1 MRITEHSIEDFAI
14 KLLEHLG
21 YEYIY
26 APNIAPEF
34 PSDGGVAAA
43 GGRGGIFPS
52 SGGVPAAGGRGGIF
66 PSSGGVPAAG
76 GRGGIF
82 PSSGGVPAAGGRGG
96 QDQRTSYEE
105 ILLTHRLAEAVRR
118 INPTVPP
125 AAQEE
130 AIKEIQRIHSPEL
143 LTNNESFHRLL
154 TEGIKVSY
162 QKDGQ
167 QRGDLVWLIDFN
179 TPENN
184 DFIVANQFTVVEDG
198 VNKRPDVILFVNGI
212 PLVVIELKNAADEN
226 ATIKSAFRQIETY
239 KAVIPSLFTYNAFTI
254 ISDGLE
260 ARAGTLSSGMSR
272 FMAWKSA
279 DGKEEASH
287 LVSQMETLINGMLNK
302 ETLLDL
308 VRHFIVFEKSKKE
321 DSKTGVTTISTVKK
335 LAAYHQYY
343 AVNRAVE
350 SAMRATGYSP
360 SLKGWHQPAADDGV
374 VNSPSLKGW
383 HQPAA
388 DDGVV
393 NSPSLKG
400 WHQPAADDGVVN
412 SPSLKG
418 WHQPAADD
426 GVVNSPSLKGWHQP
440 AADDGVVNSPS
451 LKGWHQPAAD
461 DGVVNSPS
469 LKGWHQPAADDGVVN
484 SPSLKGWHQPAADD
498 GVVNSPS
505 LKGWHRPEGDDGVV
519 KRTSKNYFSLPYNP
533 KLKDRARELR
543 KAGNLPEVLFW
554 NEVKNKQFKGYDF
567 DRQKIIG
574 NYIVDFYCS
583 NCQVVIEIDG
593 SSHDDKVEYDAERD
607 AFLESLGL
615 TVIHIPVNDIMKQ
628 ISSVMNMLH
637 EHPALAGTKESPHP
651 PAVGT
656 PPEEGDFVQESP
668 ESYGVAGVKSQP
680 KGDRKGGVVWHTQ
693 GSGKSLSMVFFT
705 GKIVLALNNPTVVV
719 ITDRN
724 DLDDQLFDTFASST
738 QLLRQEPKQIEN
750 RNDLKEKL
758 KVASGG
764 VIFTTI
770 QKFSPE
776 EGNVYETL
784 SERENIVV
792 IADEAHRTQYGFK
805 AKTVDEKD
813 EQGNVI
819 GKKTVYGFA
828 KYMRDAL
835 PNATY
840 IGFTGTP
847 IESTDVNTPAVFG
860 NYIDVYDIAQ
870 AVEDGATVRIYYES
884 RLAKVNLSEE
894 GKKLVEELDDELDGE
909 ELTETQKAKAKWT
922 QLEALIGSENR
933 IKNVAN
939 DIIQHFGQRQEV
951 FEGKGMIVAMSRRIA
966 ADLYGEIIKLKPEW
980 HSADLDKGVIK
991 VVMTAASSDGEKIAK
1006 HHTTKQQRRM
1016 LADRMKDP
1024 DDELKLVIV
1033 RDMWLTG
1040 FDAPSM
1046 HTLYID
1052 KPMKGHNLM
1061 QAIARVNRV
1070 YKDKPGGLVV
1080 DYLGIASDLKKALS
1094 FYSDAGGKGDPTIAQ
1109 AQAVEL
1115 MLEKLEVVSQ
1125 MYSEFPSVGGVSA
1138 TGGRGGFPYE
1148 DYFQAETGQKLSMI
1162 LAAEEHILGLEDGKK
1177 RYINEVTALSKAFAI
1192 AVPHEQAMDV
1202 KDEVSFFQ
1210 AVKARLAKFDG
1221 TGSGRTDEEIET
1233 TIRQVIDQALV
1244 SEQVIDV
1251 FDAAGIKKPDISI
1264 LSEDFLMELK
1274 GMEHKNVALEVLKKL
1289 LNDEIIARSKK
1300 NLVKS
1305 KSLKEMLENSIKKYH
1320 NKILTAAEVMDEL
1333 IKLSKEI
1340 VNMDSEAKKLG
1351 LSDFEYAFYTAV
1363 ANNDSAKQLMQQDK
1377 LRELAVILTERVKQN
1392 ASIDWTIKES
1402 VRAKLKVIIKRTLRQ
1417 YGYPPDMQ
1425 KLATETVL
1433 KQAEMIANEL
1443 SN

>member
-1 MRITEHSIEDFAI
+1 MTRITEHSIEDFAI

-26 APNIAPEF
+26 APSIAHDGESPER
-34 PSDGGVAAA
+34 S
-43 GGRGGIFPS
+43 
-52 SGGVPAAGGRGGIF
+52 
-66 PSSGGVPAAG
+66 
-76 GRGGIF
+76 
-82 PSSGGVPAAGGRGG
+82 
-96 QDQRTSYEE
+96 SYEE
-105 ILLTHRLAEAVRR
+105 VLLTHRMAEAVRR

-143 LTNNESFHRLL
+143 LSNNESFHRLL

-198 VNKRPDVILFVNGI
+198 VNKRPDVILFINGL

-321 DSKTGVTTISTVKK
+321 DAKTGVTTISTVKK

-350 SAMRATGYSP
+350 SALRATGYTVEKETP
-360 SLKGWHQPAADDGV
+360 
-374 VNSPSLKGW
+374 
-383 HQPAA
+383 
-388 DDGVV
+388 
-393 NSPSLKG
+393 
-400 WHQPAADDGVVN
+400 
-412 SPSLKG
+412 
-418 WHQPAADD
+418 
-426 GVVNSPSLKGWHQP
+426 
-440 AADDGVVNSPS
+440 
-451 LKGWHQPAAD
+451 
-461 DGVVNSPS
+461 
-469 LKGWHQPAADDGVVN
+469 
-484 SPSLKGWHQPAADD
+484 
-498 GVVNSPS
+498 
-505 LKGWHRPEGDDGVV
+505 
-519 KRTSKNYFSLPYNP
+519 TS
-533 KLKDRARELR
+533 
-543 KAGNLPEVLFW
+543 
-554 NEVKNKQFKGYDF
+554 
-567 DRQKIIG
+567 
-574 NYIVDFYCS
+574 
-583 NCQVVIEIDG
+583 
-593 SSHDDKVEYDAERD
+593 
-607 AFLESLGL
+607 
-615 TVIHIPVNDIMKQ
+615 M
-628 ISSVMNMLH
+628 VM
-637 EHPALAGTKESPHP
+637 
-651 PAVGT
+651 
-656 PPEEGDFVQESP
+656 ESP

-705 GKIVLALNNPTVVV
+705 GKIVLALDNPTVVV

-805 AKTVDEKD
+805 AKTVDDKD
-813 EQGNVI
+813 EHGNVI

-966 ADLYGEIIKLKPEW
+966 ADLYEEIIKLKPEW
-980 HSADLDKGVIK
+980 HSDDLDKGVIK
-991 VVMTAASSDGEKIAK
+991 VVMTSSSSDGPKIAK
-1006 HHTTKQQRRM
+1006 HHTTKQQRRT

-1125 MYSEFPSVGGVSA
+1125 MYS
-1138 TGGRGGFPYE
+1138 GFPYE

-1289 LNDEIIARSKK
+1289 LNDEIKARSKK

-1402 VRAKLKVIIKRTLRQ
+1402 VSAKLKVIIKRTLRQ

-1433 KQAEMIANEL
+1433 KQAEMIAKEL
-1443 SN
+1443 TTD

>member
-1 MRITEHSIEDFAI
+1 MTRITEHSIEDFAI
-14 KLLEHLG
+14 KWLEHLG

-26 APNIAPEF
+26 APSIAHDGENPER
-34 PSDGGVAAA
+34 S
-43 GGRGGIFPS
+43 
-52 SGGVPAAGGRGGIF
+52 
-66 PSSGGVPAAG
+66 
-76 GRGGIF
+76 
-82 PSSGGVPAAGGRGG
+82 
-96 QDQRTSYEE
+96 SYEE
-105 ILLTHRLAEAVRR
+105 ILLTYRMAEAVRI

-125 AAQEE
+125 TAQEE
-130 AIKEIQRIHSPEL
+130 AIKQIQRIHSPEL

-198 VNKRPDVILFVNGI
+198 VNKRPDIILFVNGI

-279 DGKEEASH
+279 DGKEEASN

-321 DSKTGVTTISTVKK
+321 DAKTGVTTISTVKK

-350 SAMRATGYSP
+350 SAMRATGYTLENETP
-360 SLKGWHQPAADDGV
+360 S
-374 VNSPSLKGW
+374 S
-383 HQPAA
+383 
-388 DDGVV
+388 
-393 NSPSLKG
+393 
-400 WHQPAADDGVVN
+400 
-412 SPSLKG
+412 
-418 WHQPAADD
+418 
-426 GVVNSPSLKGWHQP
+426 
-440 AADDGVVNSPS
+440 
-451 LKGWHQPAAD
+451 
-461 DGVVNSPS
+461 
-469 LKGWHQPAADDGVVN
+469 
-484 SPSLKGWHQPAADD
+484 
-498 GVVNSPS
+498 
-505 LKGWHRPEGDDGVV
+505 
-519 KRTSKNYFSLPYNP
+519 
-533 KLKDRARELR
+533 
-543 KAGNLPEVLFW
+543 
-554 NEVKNKQFKGYDF
+554 
-567 DRQKIIG
+567 
-574 NYIVDFYCS
+574 
-583 NCQVVIEIDG
+583 
-593 SSHDDKVEYDAERD
+593 
-607 AFLESLGL
+607 
-615 TVIHIPVNDIMKQ
+615 M
-628 ISSVMNMLH
+628 VM
-637 EHPALAGTKESPHP
+637 
-651 PAVGT
+651 
-656 PPEEGDFVQESP
+656 ESP
-668 ESYGVAGVKSQP
+668 EGYGVAGVKSQP

-705 GKIVLALNNPTVVV
+705 GKIVLALDNPTVVV

-813 EQGNVI
+813 EHGNVI

-847 IESTDVNTPAVFG
+847 IENTDVNTPAVFG

-884 RLAKVNLSEE
+884 RLAKVNLSQE

-939 DIIQHFGQRQEV
+939 DIIQHFDQRQEV

-966 ADLYGEIIKLKPEW
+966 ANLYEEIIQLKPEW
-980 HSADLDKGVIK
+980 HSDNLDKGVIK
-991 VVMTAASSDGEKIAK
+991 VVVTSSSSDGPKIAK
-1006 HHTTKQQRRM
+1006 HHTTKQQRRT

-1125 MYSEFPSVGGVSA
+1125 MYS
-1138 TGGRGGFPYE
+1138 GFPYE
-1148 DYFQAETGQKLSMI
+1148 NYFQAETGQKLSMI

-1192 AVPHEQAMDV
+1192 AVPHDQAMDV

-1289 LNDEIIARSKK
+1289 LNDEIKARSKK

-1320 NKILTAAEVMDEL
+1320 NKILTAVEVMDEL

-1340 VNMDSEAKKLG
+1340 VDMDSEAKKLG
-1351 LSDFEYAFYTAV
+1351 LTDFEYAFYTAV
-1363 ANNDSAKQLMQQDK
+1363 ANNDSAKQLMQQEK

-1433 KQAEMIANEL
+1433 KQAEMIAKEL
-1443 SN
+1443 TTD

>member
-1 MRITEHSIEDFAI
+1 MTRITEHSIEDFAI

-26 APNIAPEF
+26 APSIAHDGENPE
-34 PSDGGVAAA
+34 
-43 GGRGGIFPS
+43 R
-52 SGGVPAAGGRGGIF
+52 R
-66 PSSGGVPAAG
+66 
-76 GRGGIF
+76 
-82 PSSGGVPAAGGRGG
+82 
-96 QDQRTSYEE
+96 SYEE
-105 ILLTHRLAEAVRR
+105 ILLTHRMAEAVRR
-118 INPTVPP
+118 INPTVPA

-130 AIKEIQRIHSPEL
+130 AIKELQRIHSPEL

-179 TPENN
+179 APENN

-226 ATIKSAFRQIETY
+226 ATVKSAFRQIETY
-239 KAVIPSLFTYNAFTI
+239 KAVIPGLFTYNAFTI

-260 ARAGTLSSGMSR
+260 ARAGTLSSGISR

-308 VRHFIVFEKSKKE
+308 IRHFIVFEKSKKE
-321 DSKTGVTTISTVKK
+321 DTKTGVTTITTVKK

-350 SAMRATGYSP
+350 SAIRATGYRVE
-360 SLKGWHQPAADDGV
+360 KETPA
-374 VNSPSLKGW
+374 S
-383 HQPAA
+383 
-388 DDGVV
+388 
-393 NSPSLKG
+393 
-400 WHQPAADDGVVN
+400 
-412 SPSLKG
+412 
-418 WHQPAADD
+418 
-426 GVVNSPSLKGWHQP
+426 
-440 AADDGVVNSPS
+440 
-451 LKGWHQPAAD
+451 
-461 DGVVNSPS
+461 
-469 LKGWHQPAADDGVVN
+469 
-484 SPSLKGWHQPAADD
+484 
-498 GVVNSPS
+498 
-505 LKGWHRPEGDDGVV
+505 
-519 KRTSKNYFSLPYNP
+519 
-533 KLKDRARELR
+533 
-543 KAGNLPEVLFW
+543 
-554 NEVKNKQFKGYDF
+554 
-567 DRQKIIG
+567 
-574 NYIVDFYCS
+574 
-583 NCQVVIEIDG
+583 
-593 SSHDDKVEYDAERD
+593 
-607 AFLESLGL
+607 
-615 TVIHIPVNDIMKQ
+615 M
-628 ISSVMNMLH
+628 VM
-637 EHPALAGTKESPHP
+637 
-651 PAVGT
+651 
-656 PPEEGDFVQESP
+656 ESP

-705 GKIVLALNNPTVVV
+705 GKIVLALDNPTVVV

-805 AKTVDEKD
+805 AKTVDDKD
-813 EQGNVI
+813 EHGNVI
-819 GKKTVYGFA
+819 GKKIVYGFA

-909 ELTETQKAKAKWT
+909 ELTETQKSKAKWT

-933 IKNVAN
+933 IKNVAQ
-939 DIIQHFGQRQEV
+939 DIIQHFSQRQEV

-966 ADLYGEIIKLKPEW
+966 ADLYEEIIKIKSEW
-980 HSADLDKGVIK
+980 HSDDLDKGMVK
-991 VVMTAASSDGEKIAK
+991 VVMTSSSSDGPKIAK
-1006 HHTTKQQRRM
+1006 HHTTKQQRRT

-1024 DDELKLVIV
+1024 EDELKLVIV
-1033 RDMWLTG
+1033 RDMWLSG

-1125 MYSEFPSVGGVSA
+1125 MYN
-1138 TGGRGGFPYE
+1138 GFPYE

-1221 TGSGRTDEEIET
+1221 TGSGKTDEEIET

-1289 LNDEIIARSKK
+1289 LNDEIKARSKK

-1305 KSLKEMLENSIKKYH
+1305 KSLKEMLEHSIKKYH

-1340 VNMDSEAKKLG
+1340 VNMDSEAKQLG
-1351 LSDFEYAFYTAV
+1351 LTDFEYAFYTAV
-1363 ANNDSAKQLMQQDK
+1363 ANNDSAKQLMQQET

-1433 KQAEMIANEL
+1433 KQAEMIAQEL
-1443 SN
+1443 TAA